1 MFQWAELMQFY
12 LLKASVFPMMISEE
26 MFLTISKLL
35 LQKIAQIS
43 TIGGWLVCTISKPKP
58 FCRSTS
64 DPIATTTKVPLVRKY
79 VFTSGR
85 NILRYMFKTVKIGLH
100 HLVTIL
106 NECVN
111 ASVGG
116 VMFQLVRILISTPGK
131 IVSKIISYV

>member
-1 MFQWAELMQFY
+1 
-12 LLKASVFPMMISEE
+12 
-26 MFLTISKLL
+26 MFLLAGEIFFVICLKL
-35 LQKIAQIS
+35 
-43 TIGGWLVCTISKPKP
+43 
-58 FCRSTS
+58 
-64 DPIATTTKVPLVRKY
+64 
-79 VFTSGR
+79 
-85 NILRYMFKTVKIGLH
+85 KIGLH